1 MASPVAR
8 KSIGQCARMSAERV
22 GALFWIVF
30 GGAAIYGALGLGLG
44 TMETPGSG
52 FLTFVAASFVTLMAV
67 LVLIQSYRH
76 DAAAQVR
83 VADLWRGLK
92 WGRAIA
98 IVLLTILFILSFE
111 TVGFFV
117 CSFALLVVIMRWLE
131 GVDWKTSLGVPAIT
145 IAGTHLLFQ
154 TILKISLPAGI
165 LGF

>member
-1 MASPVAR
+1 MAGLSAGEPAGR
-8 KSIGQCARMSAERV
+8 HAGMSAERI
-22 GALFWIVF
+22 GALFWIAF
-30 GGAAIYGALGLGLG
+30 GGAAIYGALDLGLG

-52 FLTFVAASFVTLMAV
+52 FLTFVAGSFVTLMAV
-67 LVLIQSYRH
+67 LVLVQSYRH

-92 WGRAIA
+92 WGRTIA

-111 TVGFFV
+111 TIGFFV
-117 CSFALLVVIMRWLE
+117 CSFLLLVVIMRWLE

-145 IAGTHLLFQ
+145 VAGTFLLFH